1 MARVTAS
8 SEIHAANEVV
18 WALMCDPGR
27 YDEWADPTERML
39 DVPKEDVGVGFVY
52 REYGGIP
59 PFKGESEWRV
69 TEFEPIRRQVHVG
82 DDGTMK
88 IDISIDL
95 LPTQVGTRFTLTVA
109 LRPRWFLVPVNAFL
123 WPLFMR
129 KRSQESVDRT
139 VTNVK
144 RIVESPASA

>member
-1 MARVTAS
+1 MAQVTAS
-8 SEIHAANEVV
+8 SEIRAAPESV
-18 WALMCDPGR
+18 WALMCDPNR
-27 YDEWADPTERML
+27 YDEWAAPTERML
-39 DVPKEDVGVGFVY
+39 DVPREEIGVGYVY

-82 DDGTMK
+82 DDGTMR

-95 LPTQVGTRFTLTVA
+95 QPTQAGTRMSLTVA
-109 LRPRWFLVPVNAFL
+109 LRPRWFLAPVNAIL

-129 KRSQESVDRT
+129 KRSQESIEHT
-139 VTNVK
+139 VANAK
-144 RIVESPASA
+144 RIVESPA